1 MLKEIEN
8 HRADIAELCRRYGV
22 KRLELFGSAA
32 RGEDFDPATSD
43 IDFLVEFSEVQ
54 IPSLNEYLALQEA
67 LGELL
72 GRPVELMGR
81 NTLERSR
88 NYIRRRSI
96 LRDAQ
101 PVYG

>member
-1 MLKEIEN
+1 MLKEIED
-8 HRADIAELCRRYGV
+8 HRKQIAELCRRYGV

-32 RGEDFDPATSD
+32 RGEDFDPVRSD
-43 IDFLVEFSEVQ
+43 IDFLVEFSEEQ
-54 IPSLNEYLALQEA
+54 APSLNDYLALQEA